1 MYEYKMV
8 QIPRDLSTKLGQG
21 DGLAAKMLQDI
32 VDANAVDGWE
42 FYRIDN
48 LTILEKPGCLGSLMG
63 QKDVFSSVGVV
74 SFRREKPAA

>member
-8 QIPRDLSTKLGQG
+8 QIPRDLSAKVGEG
-21 DGLAAKMLQDI
+21 DNLAANMLQRI
-32 VDANAVDGWE
+32 VDQNAIDGWE

-63 QKDVFSSVGVV
+63 QKEIFSSVGVV
-74 SFRREKPAA
+74 SFRRVKPKA